1 MKYKEQLQ
9 QPEWFKRRSEIL
21 RRDSGKC
28 TCCGADSSQYEG
40 WTICF
45 EEVQW
50 QELHKYNYQLLIKND
65 YDSMVSLRGMD
76 AAKVDFVSKIRGP
89 FDLDSLRFSERQW
102 YDKRPRLVF
111 HYLGESTNYRLG
123 QLNIHH
129 RYYISGK
136 FAWEYEDDALV
147 TLCYDCH
154 KEVHKNEKIEVRAP
168 ADSTSK
174 TRFIRNCSKCEGT
187 GYLPEFSHIDNG
199 VCYPCDGRG
208 CL

>member
-9 QPEWFKRRSEIL
+9 QPEWFAKRNEIL
-21 RRDSGKC
+21 KRDGDKC
-28 TCCGADSSQYEG
+28 TCCGAEKSEYTG
-40 WTICF
+40 WTVSF
-45 EEVQW
+45 EEASY
-50 QELHKYNYQLLIKND
+50 QELSKKGYQLLIKSD
-65 YDSMVSLRGMD
+65 YDNLLSLCGMD
-76 AAKVDFVSKIRGP
+76 AAKVDFVSKIREP
-89 FDLDSLRFSERQW
+89 FNLNNLRFSERQW

-111 HYLGESTNYRLG
+111 YYSGESTNYRLG

-129 RYYISGK
+129 KYYISGK
-136 FAWEYEDDALV
+136 RAWEYDNDVLT

-154 KEVHKNEKIEVRAP
+154 KEVHKKDIVEVRA
-168 ADSTSK
+168 AANSYTKS
-174 TRFIRNCSKCEGT
+174 RFAKNCEKCEGT